1 MNTHSSTALE
11 GNSMQA
17 KIKKLL
23 ELDPREYF
31 TVNNSQFECHF
42 LKNKAGDKP
51 FSEWKKDENSPS
63 LFCEAKLRV
72 YDNTDRGI
80 YYDGLVLVQ
89 RDDTVDHPLNA
100 VLYVKK
106 TGSETWQSMHTITSI
121 IV

>member
-1 MNTHSSTALE
+1 MATYSNTTLE
-11 GNSMQA
+11 GNSMQE

-23 ELDPREYF
+23 EIDPRECF
-31 TVNNSQFECHF
+31 TINNSRFECHF
-42 LKNKAGDKP
+42 MKRSSKP

-80 YYDGLVLVQ
+80 YYDGLVLIQ
-89 RDDTVDHPLNA
+89 RDDTMEHPLNA

-106 TGSETWQSMHTITSI
+106 TDSEKWQSMHAITSI

>member
-1 MNTHSSTALE
+1 MMVDE
-11 GNSMQA
+11 MQA
-17 KIKKLL
+17 KTKKLL

-31 TVNNSQFECHF
+31 TVNNSRFECHF